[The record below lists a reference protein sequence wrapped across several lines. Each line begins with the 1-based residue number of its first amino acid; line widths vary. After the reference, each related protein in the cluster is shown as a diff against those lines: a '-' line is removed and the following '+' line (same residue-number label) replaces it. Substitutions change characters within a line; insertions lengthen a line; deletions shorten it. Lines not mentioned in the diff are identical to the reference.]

1 MRVRGRIGRVVVR
14 SQVSFDFNDPSCQY
28 AVVRPMRENL
38 AQQAWGDVLRGRF
51 KEGAGQQSAW
61 HSGEASQDLSLM
73 KMAG

>member
-1 MRVRGRIGRVVVR
+1 
-14 SQVSFDFNDPSCQY
+14 
-28 AVVRPMRENL
+28 MRENL